1 MKKLFLLLILIIPSL
16 CFAQTKHN
24 DWWTIIKGNY
34 FYAYTNNE
42 SDAALGVICSDGCVY
57 YANLL
62 VECKEGESYNALLST
77 ENGAIPIRI
86 TCMFVDDKYLFSLQ
100 PNDDITSAFNGAK
113 TVGIAVPLDDG
124 KFSVARFSLTG
135 SENAFKE
142 LYKASQKRKEQEATF
157 KNETL

>member
-16 CFAQTKHN
+16 CFAQTKHT

-62 VECKEGESYNALLST
+62 VECRGGFQT
-77 ENGAIPIRI
+77 RP
-86 TCMFVDDKYLFSLQ
+86 YLHPKPKRTHL
-100 PNDDITSAFNGAK
+100 AK
-113 TVGIAVPLDDG
+113 TKYPAP
-124 KFSVARFSLTG
+124 K
-135 SENAFKE
+135 
-142 LYKASQKRKEQEATF
+142 
-157 KNETL
+157 